1 MSIHS
6 QCREQCLTLHHWI
19 LPSLH
24 KSEHRKNTRNKNVW
38 KYLGRKMSM
47 TSNICP
53 SPWSTSSEF
62 FMLYRAGIVQMLSG
76 KLKIWTERHT
86 NQRNLWP
93 WLYAKFLNSIQCDFL
108 MTLSWSLVYIRS
120 CPAVSPS
127 YTFPGTGADL
137 STMMEALATPMLRK
151 STVIKKLQ
159 QCYLN
164 TLKWTKFLLIKYQ
177 GLSKYMY

>member
-1 MSIHS
+1 MDRKTYKSKKS
-6 QCREQCLTLHHWI
+6 LTLTVCI
-19 LPSLH
+19 
-24 KSEHRKNTRNKNVW
+24 
-38 KYLGRKMSM
+38 
-47 TSNICP
+47 
-53 SPWSTSSEF
+53 
-62 FMLYRAGIVQMLSG
+62 
-76 KLKIWTERHT
+76 
-86 NQRNLWP
+86 
-93 WLYAKFLNSIQCDFL
+93 KFLNSIQCDFL

-164 TLKWTKFLLIKYQ
+164 TLK
-177 GLSKYMY
+177 